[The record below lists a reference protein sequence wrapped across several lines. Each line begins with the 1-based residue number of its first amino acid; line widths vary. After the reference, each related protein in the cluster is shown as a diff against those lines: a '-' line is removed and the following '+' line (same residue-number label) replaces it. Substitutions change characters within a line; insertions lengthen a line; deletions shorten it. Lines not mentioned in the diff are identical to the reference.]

1 MYLYYLLSVIN
12 IKIEYKYLLTYLQLT
27 QLILMELSED
37 KLQKIETLLE
47 KERKEWSDN
56 IQKLIRN
63 IGIADR
69 LSAAQVDM
77 LSYRHMI
84 TDKIIEFN
92 IMLNK
97 KRSNDSNYTKTRY
110 QYYKTN
116 HDVRLDHREI
126 MEYIKSDE
134 YSEVTPANLRMRK
147 IVFKG

>member
-1 MYLYYLLSVIN
+1 
-12 IKIEYKYLLTYLQLT
+12 
-27 QLILMELSED
+27 MELSED

-126 MEYIKSDE
+126 MEYIKSDM
-134 YSEVTPANLRMRK
+134 SLRSRETGLIENQISYYKQAVETLDKMGFAIKNK
-147 IVFKG
+147 IIIATNDI

>member
-1 MYLYYLLSVIN
+1 
-12 IKIEYKYLLTYLQLT
+12 
-27 QLILMELSED
+27 MELSED

-56 IQKLIRN
+56 IQKLIKN
-63 IGIADR
+63 IGITDR
-69 LSAAQVDM
+69 LSSSQVDM

-126 MEYIKSDE
+126 MEYIKSDM
-134 YSEVTPANLRMRK
+134 SLRSRETGLIEQQISYYKQAVETLDKMGFAIKNK
-147 IVFKG
+147 IILATNDI

>member
-1 MYLYYLLSVIN
+1 
-12 IKIEYKYLLTYLQLT
+12 
-27 QLILMELSED
+27 MELSED

-56 IQKLIRN
+56 IQKLIKN

-69 LSAAQVDM
+69 LSSSQVDM

-126 MEYIKSDE
+126 MEYIKSDM
-134 YSEVTPANLRMRK
+134 SLRSRETGLIEQQISYYKQAVETLDKMGFAIKNK
-147 IVFKG
+147 IILATNDI

>member
-1 MYLYYLLSVIN
+1 
-12 IKIEYKYLLTYLQLT
+12 
-27 QLILMELSED
+27 MELSED

-56 IQKLIRN
+56 IQKLIKN
-63 IGIADR
+63 IGITNQ
-69 LSAAQVDM
+69 LSSSQVDM

-126 MEYIKSDE
+126 MEYIKSDM
-134 YSEVTPANLRMRK
+134 SLRSRETGLIENQISYYKQAVETLDKMGFAIKNK
-147 IVFKG
+147 IILATNDI

>member
-1 MYLYYLLSVIN
+1 
-12 IKIEYKYLLTYLQLT
+12 
-27 QLILMELSED
+27 MELSED

-56 IQKLIRN
+56 IQKLIKN
-63 IGIADR
+63 IGISNR
-69 LSAAQVDM
+69 LSSSQVDM

-126 MEYIKSDE
+126 MEYIKSDM
-134 YSEVTPANLRMRK
+134 SLRSRETGLIEQQISYYKQAVETLDKMGFAIKNK
-147 IVFKG
+147 IILATNDI

>member
-1 MYLYYLLSVIN
+1 
-12 IKIEYKYLLTYLQLT
+12 
-27 QLILMELSED
+27 MELSED

-63 IGIADR
+63 IGIAER

-126 MEYIKSDE
+126 MEYIKSDM
-134 YSEVTPANLRMRK
+134 SLRSRETGLIENQISYYKQAVETLDKMGFAIKNK
-147 IVFKG
+147 ITIATNDI

>member
-1 MYLYYLLSVIN
+1 
-12 IKIEYKYLLTYLQLT
+12 
-27 QLILMELSED
+27 MELSED

-56 IQKLIRN
+56 IQKLIKN
-63 IGIADR
+63 IGITNQ
-69 LSAAQVDM
+69 LSSSQVDM

-126 MEYIKSDE
+126 MEYIKSDM
-134 YSEVTPANLRMRK
+134 SLRSRETGLIEQQISYYKQAVETLDKMGFAIKNK
-147 IVFKG
+147 IILATNDI